1 MRTFHRFL
9 VYPTQCRGAVIL
21 NKWSPKIELR
31 TYFLYLMLET
41 VNINNSLKT
50 LVFMAAMLVSLIF
63 KAFLEPIRAMEIVN
77 TAPQD
82 ISDRHEMKLRPS

>member
-1 MRTFHRFL
+1 MRTFHSFL

-31 TYFLYLMLET
+31 TYFLYPMLET
-41 VNINNSLKT
+41 VNSLKT
-50 LVFMAAMLVSLIF
+50 RVFMAAILVSLIF
-63 KAFLEPIRAMEIVN
+63 KAFLESIRAMEIVN

-82 ISDRHEMKLRPS
+82 ISDHHEMKLRPS